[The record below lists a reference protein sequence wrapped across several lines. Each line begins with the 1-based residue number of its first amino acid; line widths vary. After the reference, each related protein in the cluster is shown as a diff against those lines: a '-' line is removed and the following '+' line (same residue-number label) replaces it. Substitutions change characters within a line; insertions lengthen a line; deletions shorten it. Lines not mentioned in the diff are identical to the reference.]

1 MAQIETQSGEKILTI
16 FPVAGFGRIDGE
28 VCFCEGHLCNS
39 AEITSRPEWVER
51 VTAITLLLLLGA
63 QSYF

>member
-1 MAQIETQSGEKILTI
+1 MGKKILTI